1 LKLLIKYLHKNWIF
15 INKKMVEGERT
26 ELDPPKKRKKHR
38 N

>member
-1 LKLLIKYLHKNWIF
+1 
-15 INKKMVEGERT
+15 MVEGERT